1 MRAKQASEK
10 RWHRLTKRKPGR
22 PRAKA
27 LGYQCLVFAVFFAG
41 RPKAKALGYQ
51 LCAPSQKAKPTALSA
66 ACKVILLVLIGCT
79 PWVLAQEN
87 DALVR
92 KVDDH
97 YNHLSSLR
105 AHYTEH
111 YSGMG
116 MDRTEEGTLLLKK
129 PGRMRW
135 SYAAPV
141 GKVFVL
147 DGKFA
152 WFYTPGDAQAT
163 RVPAKQLDDL
173 RSPLR
178 FLLGHTQLRK
188 ELENLTVA
196 AEDSGYRISGVPKGM
211 EQRVKL
217 LSLWVTAAGQI
228 ERMRLEEVDGAVT
241 EFVFSDLKENVPV
254 KDSDFAFIP
263 PAGVAVVQGLPPI

>member
-1 MRAKQASEK
+1 MLAKV
-10 RWHRLTKRKPGR
+10 
-22 PRAKA
+22 A
-27 LGYQCLVFAVFFAG
+27 LLLAV
-41 RPKAKALGYQ
+41 
-51 LCAPSQKAKPTALSA
+51 CAPV
-66 ACKVILLVLIGCT
+66 CG
-79 PWVLAQEN
+79 LAQSQ
-87 DALVR
+87 DAIVH
-92 KVDDH
+92 KVDEH

-105 AHYTEH
+105 AHYSER

-147 DGKFA
+147 DGKFG

-163 RVPAKQLDDL
+163 RVPAKELDDL

-178 FLLGHTQLRK
+178 FLLGHTQLAK
-188 ELENLTVA
+188 ELDNLTVSPNG
-196 AEDSGYRISGVPKGM
+196 SGFRISGVPKGM
-211 EQRVKL
+211 AQRVKV
-217 LSLWVTAAGQI
+217 LSLWVTAVGAI

-241 EFVFSDLKENVPV
+241 EFAFSEIEEDVPV
-254 KDSDFAFIP
+254 KDSDFGFVP
-263 PAGVAVVQGLPPI
+263 PAGVTVVQGLAPM

>member
-1 MRAKQASEK
+1 M
-10 RWHRLTKRKPGR
+10 L
-22 PRAKA
+22 AKA
-27 LGYQCLVFAVFFAG
+27 
-41 RPKAKALGYQ
+41 AL
-51 LCAPSQKAKPTALSA
+51 LLSI
-66 ACKVILLVLIGCT
+66 CCT
-79 PWVLAQEN
+79 VPLLAQGN
-87 DALVR
+87 DALVH
-92 KVDDH
+92 KVDAH
-97 YNHLSSLR
+97 YNQLSSLR
-105 AHYTEH
+105 AHYTER
-111 YSGMG
+111 YTGMG

-178 FLLGHTQLRK
+178 FLLGHTELKK
-188 ELENLTVA
+188 ELDTLTVTPDGS
-196 AEDSGYRISGVPKGM
+196 EFRISGVPKGM

-217 LSLWVTAAGQI
+217 LSLWVTGAGAI

-241 EFVFSDLKENVPV
+241 EFTFTDLQENVPV
-254 KDSDFAFIP
+254 KDADFAFIP
-263 PAGVAVVQGLPPI
+263 PAGVTVVQGLPPI

>member
-1 MRAKQASEK
+1 MLLKAVLIASF
-10 RWHRLTKRKPGR
+10 
-22 PRAKA
+22 
-27 LGYQCLVFAVFFAG
+27 C
-41 RPKAKALGYQ
+41 
-51 LCAPSQKAKPTALSA
+51 CAPL
-66 ACKVILLVLIGCT
+66 
-79 PWVLAQEN
+79 LAQSN
-87 DALVR
+87 DVLVR

-105 AHYTEH
+105 AHYTER
-111 YSGMG
+111 YSGLG
-116 MDRTEEGTLLLKK
+116 MDRMEEGTLLLKK

-135 SYAAPV
+135 SYATPV

-188 ELENLTVA
+188 ELDNLAVA
-196 AEDSGYRISGVPKGM
+196 PDGSGFRISGVPKGM
-211 EQRVKL
+211 AQRVKL
-217 LSLWVTAAGQI
+217 LSLSVTAAGAI

-241 EFVFSDLKENVPV
+241 EFVFSSMQENVPV

-263 PAGVAVVQGLPPI
+263 PAGVTVVEGLPPI

>member
-1 MRAKQASEK
+1 M
-10 RWHRLTKRKPGR
+10 L
-22 PRAKA
+22 AKA
-27 LGYQCLVFAVFFAG
+27 A
-41 RPKAKALGYQ
+41 
-51 LCAPSQKAKPTALSA
+51 
-66 ACKVILLVLIGCT
+66 LLVAICCASPL
-79 PWVLAQEN
+79 LAQDN
-87 DALVR
+87 DTLVR

-105 AHYTEH
+105 AHYTER
-111 YSGMG
+111 YSGLG

-135 SYAAPV
+135 SYTAPV

-188 ELENLTVA
+188 ELDNLAVA
-196 AEDSGYRISGVPKGM
+196 PNGSGFQISGVPKGM
-211 EQRVKL
+211 AQRVKL
-217 LSLWVTAAGQI
+217 LSLWVTAAGAI

-241 EFVFSDLKENVPV
+241 EFAFSAMQENVPV

-263 PAGVAVVQGLPPI
+263 PAGVTVVEGLPPI

>member
-1 MRAKQASEK
+1 MRF
-10 RWHRLTKRKPGR
+10 
-22 PRAKA
+22 RAVLLA
-27 LGYQCLVFAVFFAG
+27 FSLAT
-41 RPKAKALGYQ
+41 P
-51 LCAPSQKAKPTALSA
+51 
-66 ACKVILLVLIGCT
+66 LVLA
-79 PWVLAQEN
+79 AQDN
-87 DALVR
+87 DVIVR

-97 YNHLSSLR
+97 YNRLSSLR
-105 AHYTEH
+105 AHYEER

-116 MDRTEEGTLLLKK
+116 MERAEDGTLLLKK

-135 SYAAPV
+135 SYSAPV

-163 RVPAKQLDDL
+163 RVPAKELDDL

-188 ELENLTVA
+188 ELDNLTVTGNG
-196 AEDSGYRISGVPKGM
+196 SGFQISGVPKGM
-211 EQRVKL
+211 AQRVKL
-217 LSLWVTAAGQI
+217 LSLWVTATGAI

-241 EFVFSDLKENVPV
+241 EFSFSDLQENVPV

-263 PAGVAVVQGLPPI
+263 PAGVTVIEGLPPI

>member
-1 MRAKQASEK
+1 MLAKVALFVSVCCSSVARAQD
-10 RWHRLTKRKPGR
+10 
-22 PRAKA
+22 
-27 LGYQCLVFAVFFAG
+27 
-41 RPKAKALGYQ
+41 
-51 LCAPSQKAKPTALSA
+51 
-66 ACKVILLVLIGCT
+66 
-79 PWVLAQEN
+79 N

-97 YNHLSSLR
+97 YNHLNSLR
-105 AHYTEH
+105 AHYAER

-116 MDRTEEGTLLLKK
+116 MNRAEEGTLLLKK

-135 SYAAPV
+135 SYATPV

-178 FLLGHTQLRK
+178 FLLGHTQLKK
-188 ELENLTVA
+188 EL
-196 AEDSGYRISGVPKGM
+196 DSLMVVTDGTGFRISGVPKGM
-211 EQRVKL
+211 AQRVKS
-217 LSLWVTAAGQI
+217 LSLGVTAAGAI
-228 ERMRLEEVDGAVT
+228 EQMRLEETDGAVT
-241 EFVFSDLKENVPV
+241 EFSFSQMQENVPV
-254 KDSDFAFIP
+254 KDADFAFIP
-263 PAGVAVVQGLPPI
+263 PAGVSVVEGLPPI

>member
-1 MRAKQASEK
+1 M
-10 RWHRLTKRKPGR
+10 L
-22 PRAKA
+22 AKA
-27 LGYQCLVFAVFFAG
+27 
-41 RPKAKALGYQ
+41 AL
-51 LCAPSQKAKPTALSA
+51 
-66 ACKVILLVLIGCT
+66 LISICCT
-79 PWVLAQEN
+79 TPLLAQIN
-87 DALVR
+87 DALVH

-105 AHYTEH
+105 AHYSEH
-111 YSGMG
+111 YAGMG

-147 DGKFA
+147 DGRFA
-152 WFYTPGDAQAT
+152 WFYTPGDVQAT

-178 FLLGHTQLRK
+178 FLLGHTELKK
-188 ELENLTVA
+188 ELDSLTVTPDGS
-196 AEDSGYRISGVPKGM
+196 EFRIAGVPKGM
-211 EQRVKL
+211 AQRVKL
-217 LSLWVTAAGQI
+217 LSLWVTGAGAI

-241 EFVFSDLKENVPV
+241 EFTFTDLQENVPV

-263 PAGVAVVQGLPPI
+263 PAGVTVVEGLPPI